1 MNNFVHEGHFLE
13 VTAPYDV
20 TSGDGLLRGA
30 LFGIA
35 TSWARQGETVSIST
49 AGVFD
54 LKRETDEHWEVGEP
68 IYWDDAGKRFTREA
82 KGAVMVGVAVS
93 HTRGQDHPWVRGKLI
108 GHAALQE
115 SRNDPT

>member
-20 TSGDGLLRGA
+20 TNGDGLLRGA

-54 LKRETDEHWEVGEP
+54 LKRGLEEHWEVGEP
-68 IYWDDAGKRFTREA
+68 IYWDDVAKRFTREA
-82 KGAVMVGVAVS
+82 RGAVMVGFAVCR
-93 HTRGQDHPWVRGKLI
+93 TRGQDHPWVRGKLI
-108 GHAALQE
+108 GHAAAWN
-115 SRNDPT
+115 SGNGAA